1 MNPGQAPV
9 GVDFIQCKSCT
20 MADIINA
27 ARAEVAVHSQ
37 TDVVDSSDG
46 RRVPLFCIHIFPA

>member
-1 MNPGQAPV
+1 
-9 GVDFIQCKSCT
+9 